1 MRENYALVFQ
11 LYAEKPA
18 RELLQHRTGYF
29 YAVLFAH
36 KPPNVR
42 WAGRRS
48 VPPVRTPPARGC
60 QLSRCDVGSLQ
71 TLGALGARSAW
82 GPGRPFNPPRGPF
95 TKGAIPPFWAPG
107 KVNKAVFPVPPGK
120 K

>member
-36 KPPNVR
+36 KPPKVRWAGRRRDRKSTRLPSDLYALVFQLYAEKPARELLQHRTGYFYAVLFAHKPPKVR

-48 VPPVRTPPARGC
+48 VPPVRTPRPAAA
-60 QLSRCDVGSLQ
+60 S
-71 TLGALGARSAW
+71 
-82 GPGRPFNPPRGPF
+82 
-95 TKGAIPPFWAPG
+95 
-107 KVNKAVFPVPPGK
+107 
-120 K
+120 